1 MKRILVTI
9 ISCLLLVVSGC
20 GESNTANDNPNQK
33 VLSTVCHADE
43 YGKYIDMVNDSS
55 LPDEDKIAFKSM
67 IQGGNPKNIEN
78 KTIKEII
85 EIYKEDEVTRKEE
98 KAQELARKSINSNIV
113 INKSYK
119 CTFAKQNAPIEA
131 NGYNMYVDYDIVNNS
146 DKILQAIKYELTLY
160 DDFGDEVTT
169 FAEDTTKLNIQ
180 PGQSSNYWMAS
191 DVRFDSSKAEKIKS
205 ISTTNLKVSAKVKKA
220 VYTDGTIESSDEK

>member
-33 VLSTVCHADE
+33 VLSTVFHADE

-85 EIYKEDEVTRKEE
+85 EIYKED
-98 KAQELARKSINSNIV
+98 
-113 INKSYK
+113 
-119 CTFAKQNAPIEA
+119 
-131 NGYNMYVDYDIVNNS
+131 
-146 DKILQAIKYELTLY
+146 
-160 DDFGDEVTT
+160 
-169 FAEDTTKLNIQ
+169 
-180 PGQSSNYWMAS
+180 
-191 DVRFDSSKAEKIKS
+191 
-205 ISTTNLKVSAKVKKA
+205 
-220 VYTDGTIESSDEK
+220 